1 MEKVDILKNLDGD
14 ERSKL
19 CDAFTEHWFQDGDC
33 IIREGDTEANLFFL
47 IMEGAAFA
55 TKITEPGKPAEVV
68 KKYQPGGYFGE
79 RALLKDEPRAASI
92 IADGEACVV
101 SLDRAAFKR
110 LLGPIENILGRN
122 EAEYRKW
129 MH

>member
-1 MEKVDILKNLDGD
+1 M
-14 ERSKL
+14 
-19 CDAFTEHWFQDGDC
+19 
-33 IIREGDTEANLFFL
+33 
-47 IMEGAAFA
+47 IMEGHAVA
-55 TKITEPGKPAEVV
+55 TKVTEPGKPAEVV
-68 KKYQPGGYFGE
+68 KKYQTGGYFGE

-92 IADGEACVV
+92 IAQGDDTHLV

-122 EAEYRKW
+122 EAEYKKW

>member
-1 MEKVDILKNLDGD
+1 M
-14 ERSKL
+14 
-19 CDAFTEHWFQDGDC
+19 
-33 IIREGDTEANLFFL
+33 
-47 IMEGAAFA
+47 IMEGHAIA
-55 TKITEPGKPAEVV
+55 TKVTEPGKPAEVV
-68 KKYQPGGYFGE
+68 KKYQTGGYFGE

-92 IADGEACVV
+92 IAQGDDTHLV

>member
-1 MEKVDILKNLDGD
+1 M
-14 ERSKL
+14 
-19 CDAFTEHWFQDGDC
+19 
-33 IIREGDTEANLFFL
+33 
-47 IMEGAAFA
+47 
-55 TKITEPGKPAEVV
+55 
-68 KKYQPGGYFGE
+68 YFGE

-92 IADGEACVV
+92 VSQGEVCVV

-129 MH
+129 M